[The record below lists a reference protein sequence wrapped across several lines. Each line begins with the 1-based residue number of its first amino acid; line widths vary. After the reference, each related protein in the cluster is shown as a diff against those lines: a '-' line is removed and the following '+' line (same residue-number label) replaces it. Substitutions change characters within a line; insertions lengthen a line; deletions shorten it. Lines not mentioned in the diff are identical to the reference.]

1 MPGTERE
8 RVPTFGHPDVGL
20 KGPTPWHHC
29 ANLSERAWGTV
40 GGQPGGW
47 VPCIIGGCVPCIS
60 GRCVQRAPRAR
71 EALSGSGANRHP
83 E

>member
-20 KGPTPWHHC
+20 NGPTPWHHC

-40 GGQPGGW
+40 RGQPGAGSRAS
-47 VPCIIGGCVPCIS
+47 VGLRPAACAPGTGGS
-60 GRCVQRAPRAR
+60 ERLRR
-71 EALSGSGANRHP
+71 EQAS
-83 E
+83 

>member
-40 GGQPGGW
+40 GGSQGAGSRASAGAASRVSVGAASSVRPGH
-47 VPCIIGGCVPCIS
+47 
-60 GRCVQRAPRAR
+60 GR
-71 EALSGSGANRHP
+71 L
-83 E
+83 

>member
-40 GGQPGGW
+40 GGSQGLGPVHQRGLRPVYQWALRPACAPGT
-47 VPCIIGGCVPCIS
+47 GGS
-60 GRCVQRAPRAR
+60 ERLRR
-71 EALSGSGANRHP
+71 EQAS
-83 E
+83 